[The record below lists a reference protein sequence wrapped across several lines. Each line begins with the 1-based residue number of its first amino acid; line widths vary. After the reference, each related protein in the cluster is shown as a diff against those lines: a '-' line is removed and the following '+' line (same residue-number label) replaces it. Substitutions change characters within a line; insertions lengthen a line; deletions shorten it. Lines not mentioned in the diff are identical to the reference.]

1 MSRTITLS
9 QPCPD
14 CGRKRA
20 TVIEKGLT
28 TKVKCVCGREGTAR
42 V

>member
-9 QPCPD
+9 SPCPD
-14 CGRKRA
+14 CGRTTA

-28 TKVKCVCGREGTAR
+28 TKVRCKCGREGVAR